1 MVARAFPQTPFQH
14 AQCHGQQ
21 RGVAHAP
28 LAGQHLRGLPVVR
41 AAAVHPRPVAGG
53 LLPDPGIP
61 AGIPHRGRPF
71 ARKPRAEHHPAR
83 LDGAHDER
91 HAHLQPAYR
100 ADHGGQNSRGAHAR
114 HIGQHPHQQGA
125 GDALARRL
133 APAGTDGGR
142 RPVRHRGP
150 QRRVAAFGTRGDRAG
165 QTRGG
170 SSPTASTSATA
181 ISGYASRRRPA
192 TASRPSTTARWC

>member
-41 AAAVHPRPVAGG
+41 AAAVHPHPVAGG
-53 LLPDPGIP
+53 LLPDPGTA
-61 AGIPHRGRPF
+61 AGIPHRGRPV

-100 ADHGGQNSRGAHAR
+100 ADHGGQNPRGAHAC
-114 HIGQHPHQQGA
+114 HVGQHPHQQGA
-125 GDALARRL
+125 SDALARGL
-133 APAGTDGGR
+133 DPAGADGGR
-142 RPVRHRGP
+142 R
-150 QRRVAAFGTRGDRAG
+150 
-165 QTRGG
+165 G